1 MICPECNQETKDNLY
16 CSECGID
23 IELCNKIKSSSKQLY
38 NSALNKINDND
49 LSGGIRLL
57 KRSLEF
63 DKSNNDSRNLL
74 GLAYF
79 QVGEIGKA
87 IKQWK
92 ISISLCETDQIAK
105 NFLVEARINSKKV
118 DYMNSSIKMY
128 NEALSQIQQKSEDL
142 AIIRLKRAIK
152 VNPNFIKALNLLAI
166 CYIHQGNNAKAIQ
179 VVNLILQID
188 VRNFQAIHVKK
199 EISDSTQEKDSKDL
213 NKVENSSQ
221 YFEKISNQNRKNV
234 STSQILM
241 FIIGLVCGI
250 LVVYVLISPA
260 VIDSLEQKNQKIV
273 EDNDKKIKELN
284 KELENKTKQISDISS
299 ENSKIEKENQQLKLN
314 VSQLE
319 QDKKLLVG
327 VDYYFKGDKNQTAL
341 QLLNVEESNLSFEEK
356 EVYKYLKDKTFDIAV
371 RSAYSQGYEYYTSND
386 YSKAKEYFLQS
397 KSFEIETS
405 VVSYNLYYLGRCYE
419 EEKNYEKAK
428 SVYEEIIEK
437 HSTSKMFWSA
447 KTRLKEIVE

>member
-1 MICPECNQETKDNLY
+1 MICPECKCETQDNLY
-16 CSECGID
+16 CSECDID
-23 IELCNKIKSSSKQLY
+23 IELCNKIKSTSKQLY

-74 GLAYF
+74 GLAYY

-92 ISISLCETDQIAK
+92 ISLSLLETDSMAK
-105 NFLVEARINSKKV
+105 NFLVESRINSKKV
-118 DYMNSSIKMY
+118 EYMNSSIKMY
-128 NEALSQIQQKSEDL
+128 NEALNQIEQKNEDL

-199 EISDSTQEKDSKDL
+199 EISDSTQEKDPKEL

-221 YFEKISNQNRKNV
+221 YFNNISNQNRKNV

-241 FIIGLVCGI
+241 FVIGLISGI
-250 LVVYVLISPA
+250 LVVYFLISPA
-260 VIDSLEQKNQKIV
+260 VIDNLEKKNQKIV

-284 KELENKTKQISDISS
+284 KELENKTKLISDASGQ
-299 ENSKIEKENQQLKLN
+299 NSNLEKENQQLKQDVN
-314 VSQLE
+314 QLK
-319 QDKKLLVG
+319 QDKELLVA
-327 VDYYFKGDKNQTAL
+327 VDYYFKGDKNQAAL
-341 QLLNVEESNLSFEEK
+341 QLLDVEESNLSFEEK
-356 EVYKYLKDKTFDIAV
+356 EVYKYLKDETFEVAV
-371 RSAYSQGYEYYTSND
+371 RSAYTQGRKYLKNND
-386 YSKAKEYFLQS
+386 YLKAKQYFLQS
-397 KSFEIETS
+397 KSFELETGI
-405 VVSYNLYYLGRCYE
+405 VVYNLYYLGSCYE
-419 EEKNYEKAK
+419 AEENYEQAK
-428 SVYEEIIEK
+428 SVYEEIIQNYA
-437 HSTSKMFWSA
+437 TSDMYWSA
-447 KTRLKEIVE
+447 KTRLKEIG